1 MKISGLKEKFNNTI
15 KILER
20 KKILTIITILLL
32 ITIIAFT
39 ANIRTNNIDKLKDV
53 TTGEYLTADLDAF
66 YFLRLAEVLHE
77 NGSYSEYDS
86 MRYPLL
92 KLPFSNELLPYTI
105 VFLYKVIKPLSADI
119 TIRYVDVIYPVIFFV
134 LGMLVFFFLI
144 LHLTKSRM
152 VALLSSFFLAII
164 PSYLFRTMAGVSDH
178 EPLGMFAFFLALLVF
193 SISMEKIEKKNSWKM
208 AIILGIITG

>member
-66 YFLRLAEVLHE
+66 YF
-77 NGSYSEYDS
+77 
-86 MRYPLL
+86 
-92 KLPFSNELLPYTI
+92 
-105 VFLYKVIKPLSADI
+105 
-119 TIRYVDVIYPVIFFV
+119 
-134 LGMLVFFFLI
+134 
-144 LHLTKSRM
+144 
-152 VALLSSFFLAII
+152 
-164 PSYLFRTMAGVSDH
+164 
-178 EPLGMFAFFLALLVF
+178 
-193 SISMEKIEKKNSWKM
+193 
-208 AIILGIITG
+208 

>member
-144 LHLTKSRM
+144 LHLTKSR
-152 VALLSSFFLAII
+152 I
-164 PSYLFRTMAGVSDH
+164 R
-178 EPLGMFAFFLALLVF
+178 
-193 SISMEKIEKKNSWKM
+193 KICQNGELK
-208 AIILGIITG
+208 LPQ